1 MNIGRN
7 LNTLMYDK
15 DISARELARKLGVS
29 ETTISKI
36 KNNERKPSIE
46 LASKISK
53 VLDVSLDKLIE

>member
-46 LASKISK
+46 LASKIASE
-53 VLDVSLDKLIE
+53 LDVPLDSLVK

>member
-7 LNTLMYDK
+7 LNILMYDK
-15 DISARELARKLGVS
+15 DVSARELARKLGVS

-46 LASKISK
+46 LASRIASE
-53 VLDVSLDKLIE
+53 LDVPLDSLVK